1 MGYREEIVVNTLVNQ
16 QGKKTEMP
24 QAGSSGSLTR
34 ALSGTTT
41 LAVARAYDSIVSGQ
55 LIVDTTFAA
64 GDGAAPAFVIG
75 QTGTTNKFMASKNT
89 GTAGDVVNFTGTL
102 TAGAALIVT
111 QTAATGTT
119 STGAVTVNAIVVTKT
134 N

>member
-1 MGYREEIVVNTLVNQ
+1 MSNREEQFVNVLTNKD
-16 QGKKTEMP
+16 GKQTELP
-24 QAGSSGSLTR
+24 AAGTTGSLTR

-41 LAVARAYDSIVSGQ
+41 LAPARQFDSIVSGQ

-75 QTGTTNKFMASKNT
+75 QTGTTDKFMASKNT
-89 GTAGDVVNFTGTL
+89 GTAGDVVNFTGVL
-102 TAGAALIVT
+102 TAGTALIVT

-119 STGAVTVNAIVVTKT
+119 STGAVTVNALVVTKT

>member
-1 MGYREEIVVNTLVNQ
+1 MREEEFVNVLTN
-16 QGKKTEMP
+16 
-24 QAGSSGSLTR
+24 QAGTRTELPAAGTTGSLTR

-41 LAVARAYDSIVSGQ
+41 LAAARQYDSIVSGQ

-75 QTGTTNKFMASKNT
+75 QTGTTNKFLASKTT

-102 TAGAALIVT
+102 TAGTALIVT

-119 STGAVTVNAIVVTKT
+119 STGAVTVNAVVITKT

>member
-1 MGYREEIVVNTLVNQ
+1 MSNREETFLNQIVNKD
-16 QGKKTEMP
+16 GKALEPANSGT
-24 QAGSSGSLTR
+24 SGSLTR

-41 LAVARAYDSIVSGQ
+41 LVAARAVDSVVMGQ
-55 LIVDTTFAA
+55 LVVDTTFAA

-75 QTGTTNKFMASKNT
+75 QTGTTNKFLASKTT
-89 GTAGDVVNFTGTL
+89 GTAGDLVNFSGVL

-119 STGAVTVNAIVVTKT
+119 STGAVTVNAIVV
-134 N
+134 

>member
-1 MGYREEIVVNTLVNQ
+1 MAKREQLPVNQ
-16 QGKKTEMP
+16 FVNKDGKSSEPTA
-24 QAGSSGSLTR
+24 AGTSGALTR

-41 LAVARAYDSIVSGQ
+41 LVPARAIDSIVSGQ

-102 TAGAALIVT
+102 TAGKALIVT

-119 STGAVTVNAIVVTKT
+119 STGAVTVNALVVTKT

>member
-1 MGYREEIVVNTLVNQ
+1 MREEEFVNVLTDKDGNQ
-16 QGKKTEMP
+16 TELP
-24 QAGSSGSLTR
+24 AAGTTGSLTR
-34 ALSGTTT
+34 AMSGTTT
-41 LAVARAYDSIVSGQ
+41 LATARQFDSIVSGQ

-75 QTGTTNKFMASKNT
+75 QTGTTNKFMASKAT

-102 TAGAALIVT
+102 TAGKALIVT

-119 STGAVTVNAIVVTKT
+119 STGAVTVNAVVVTKT